1 MRARAIAF
9 GPEALRTSA
18 QPTLRLR
25 WLGTA
30 GFELACEGRRL
41 LIDPYLSRPSLGM
54 CLKGALRPDRDIIHH
69 YVPAADVI
77 VVGHTHF
84 DHALDVPAIV
94 HHTGATVV
102 GSRSAMALCRSAGIL
117 GTQLCE
123 VEPSATATAAVRFGP
138 FELECARS
146 DHAPIAAGRIP
157 FPGEI
162 DDAQGLPL
170 YAHQYRCGTVLR
182 TTVRVA
188 GRKIVHLGSAAM
200 PEASPAT
207 ERADLVLLCVSGWH
221 ASTDLPERAVRQL
234 APRAALLS
242 HWDNFFRPLRRPLQQ
257 LPGVRLGPLVQRL
270 RRADPDVAVGT
281 VPPFAPQ
288 WL

>member
-18 QPTLRLR
+18 QRTVRLR

-102 GSRSAMALCRSAGIL
+102 GSSSAMALCRSAGIL

-123 VEPSATATAAVRFGP
+123 VEPSGTETAAVRFGP

-157 FPGEI
+157 FAGEI

-242 HWDNFFRPLRRPLQQ
+242 HWDNFFRPLRRPLRQ

>member
-18 QPTLRLR
+18 HPTVRLR

-41 LIDPYLSRPSLGM
+41 LIDPYLSRPSIGR
-54 CLKGALRPDRDIIHH
+54 CLMGALKPDHDIIRH
-69 YVPAADVI
+69 YVPAADVV

-102 GSRSAMALCRSAGIL
+102 GSHSAMALCRSAGIL
-117 GTQLCE
+117 STQLCE
-123 VEPSATATAAVRFGP
+123 AEPSATETASFRFGP

-146 DHAPIAAGRIP
+146 DHAPIAAGRVP

-200 PEASPAT
+200 PEAPAA
-207 ERADLVLLCVSGWH
+207 EEPADLVLLCVSGWH

-234 APRAALLS
+234 APRAVLLS

-257 LPGVRLGPLVQRL
+257 LPGVRLEPLVRRL
-270 RRADPDVAVGT
+270 LHADADLAVGT
-281 VPPFAPQ
+281 VAAFAPE

>member
-18 QPTLRLR
+18 QPMVRLR

-41 LIDPYLSRPSLGM
+41 LIDPYLTRPSLGR
-54 CLKGALRPDRDIIHH
+54 CLRGPLRPDRDIVHH

-77 VVGHTHF
+77 VLGHTHF

-94 HHTGATVV
+94 HRTGATVV

-117 GTQLCE
+117 AAQLRE
-123 VEPSATATAAVRFGP
+123 VEPSATETAAFRFGP

-146 DHAPIAAGRIP
+146 EHAPIAAGRIP
-157 FPGEI
+157 FPGDI

-170 YAHQYRCGTVLR
+170 YAHQYRCGTVLS

-188 GRKIVHLGSAAM
+188 GRKIVHLGSAAI
-200 PEASPAT
+200 PEAPAAT
-207 ERADLVLLCVSGWH
+207 EPTDLVLLCASGWH
-221 ASTDLPERAVRQL
+221 ASTDVPERTVRQL
-234 APRAALLS
+234 APRAVLLS
-242 HWDNFFRPLRRPLQQ
+242 HWDDFFRPLRRPLRQ
-257 LPGVRLGPLVQRL
+257 LPGVRLGQLVKRL
-270 RRADPDVAVGT
+270 RRADADVAVGT
-281 VPPFAPQ
+281 VPAFAPQ